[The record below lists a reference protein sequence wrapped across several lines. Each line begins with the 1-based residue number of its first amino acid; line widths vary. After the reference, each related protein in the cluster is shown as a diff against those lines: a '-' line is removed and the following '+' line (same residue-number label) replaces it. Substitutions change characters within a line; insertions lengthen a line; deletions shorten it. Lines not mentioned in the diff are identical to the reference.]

1 MSRPPLDQRTIPLSG
16 TQVIEASAG
25 TGKTHTI
32 TSLLLRLVT
41 EGRLGIEQILAV
53 TFTNAAAAELEERI
67 QKRLVSVQAAV
78 LAERGDDDELAQH
91 LLDSPDREE
100 MLRRLETAARNV
112 DRAAVTTIHGFCA
125 RVLSEYALSA
135 GTRPD
140 TTLLGDDRGVL
151 YDVVTDFWST
161 RVARLSAEEFRLLRG
176 EGLHADLAKVAKG
189 VVSAPGVPLDRDES
203 PTFFGDQLARYRA
216 DFEHT
221 RTAFDEQGSSLLET
235 LRSARGMNQTSYKPA
250 IIEREFGKLGSYF
263 HTGEL
268 NPAAYPDLEAGRFTS
283 ERVDRSAKKGHVA
296 PKHPLLEVL
305 EAHRQLS
312 HEVTALAE
320 QQRDTLLRDL
330 AREIEDRLVLE
341 HTRLRTQS
349 FDGLLRALA
358 KSLGDPVTGPGLGA
372 AIRRRYPAL
381 LIDEFQDT
389 DPVQYSVF
397 RQIYGADRGGAD
409 RGGPERGAT
418 AGAALFFIGDP
429 KQSIYRFRG
438 ADVSTYLQAAGSG
451 AGKVFTLGTNWRSGP
466 AVVAAQNALF
476 GLHPCPFG
484 SGAIQYE
491 PVRPAPG
498 RTDELR
504 SAAGRVLPGLRL
516 VRAGGADTIRLAAV
530 EVLRLLSAGHELGGR
545 PVSARDVA
553 VLTRT
558 NRQAQDVQAALRQLG
573 VPAIMH
579 GDRSVFEA
587 PEALELRRVLRA
599 LLEPGRR
606 ALLHAALA
614 TRLFGRTASE
624 LARLETD
631 ADAFERE
638 MASVRRYG
646 AAWRHRGIAVA
657 LETVFSEVELL
668 ARTLE
673 DVDGE
678 RRMTNLRHLLE
689 LLHQAEV
696 ERHLGMVGLLRF
708 LETAIAA
715 PTGHEMAAEARQV
728 RLESDEDA
736 VTLTTVHK
744 SKGLEY
750 GIVVLPQIGK
760 EDRPFP
766 SPIARYHDPKRD
778 LREFLHVGEDEEIEE
793 LARLEEHDEAL
804 RVGYVGITRARHQ
817 VIAYMGADDVFSALG
832 WFLHGGRVSGALP
845 RKAAF
850 KQLSEASI
858 EESYRALE
866 QRAAG
871 AVEVEL
877 ALADAPL
884 DPSAYQ
890 RRAPPALPLTP
901 PIEISPP
908 PTHRRTSSFS
918 AMTRTTAP
926 LSRAEREGK
935 DVDRAGDPG
944 RAALTSEAAAAALP
958 EGIVVDGIALDG
970 FPRGAGPGDALHAM
984 LERFPFAGG
993 SPDARQDIVQVE
1005 LGRRGFDSV
1014 HAPNLG
1020 RCLGAALEVP
1030 LTPSGICLGDLDV
1043 QDCARELEFSLPVCG
1058 QTQDGPSASRLLS
1071 AEAMGRA
1078 LEPHASESLDHGA
1091 QDFLPRS
1098 YVERVTGLD
1107 FADFEGFLRGFLDLV
1122 FYKGGQFFVLDYKS
1136 NHLGSRYADYERP
1149 KLQTVMESHHYL
1161 LQALLYSVATHRYAR
1176 ARLPGYRYSAHFG
1189 GVSYLFLRGVDPE
1202 QPHSKRGVYFFRPSE
1217 SLIEDLSRALAGEG
1231 AA

>member
-1 MSRPPLDQRTIPLSG
+1 VSRPPLDPRTIPLSG

-78 LAERGDDDELAQH
+78 LADRGNDDELARH
-91 LLDSPDREE
+91 LLESPDREE

-203 PTFFGDQLARYRA
+203 AAFLGDQLARYRA
-216 DFEHT
+216 DFEHM
-221 RTAFDEQGSSLLET
+221 RAAFAERGSSLLET

-250 IIEREFGKLGSYF
+250 IIEREYGKLDGF
-263 HTGEL
+263 FRGAEL
-268 NPAAYPDLEAGRFTS
+268 NPGAYPDLEAGRFTT
-283 ERVDRSAKKGHVA
+283 ERVDRSAKKGQVA
-296 PKHPLLEVL
+296 PKHPLLDAL
-305 EAHRQLS
+305 EAHRELS
-312 HEVTALAE
+312 REVVALAA
-320 QQRDTLLRDL
+320 QQRDALLRDL

-397 RQIYGADRGGAD
+397 RQIYGADRGGA
-409 RGGPERGAT
+409 ERGAA

-438 ADVSTYLQAAGSG
+438 ADVSTYLQAAGGG
-451 AGKVFTLGTNWRSGP
+451 AGEVWTLGTNWRSGP

-476 GLHPCPFG
+476 GLHQRPFG
-484 SGAIQYE
+484 NSTIQYE

-516 VRAGGADTIRLAAV
+516 VRAGAADTIGLAAT
-530 EVLRLLSAGHELGGR
+530 EVSRLLSAGHELGGR

-558 NRQAQDVQAALRQLG
+558 NKQAQDVQAALRQLG

-606 ALLHAALA
+606 TLLHAALA

-631 ADAFERE
+631 ADVFERE

-657 LETVFSEVELL
+657 LETVFSEVDLL

-728 RLESDEDA
+728 RLESDDDA

-766 SPIARYHDPKRD
+766 SPIARYHDPKRS
-778 LREFLHVGEDEEIEE
+778 LREFLHVGEDDEIEE

-817 VIAYMGADDVFSALG
+817 VIAYMGTDDVFSALG
-832 WFLHGGRVSGALP
+832 WFLHGGRVSGELA
-845 RKAAF
+845 RKEAM

-877 ALADAPL
+877 APADVL
-884 DPSAYQ
+884 DLPAYQ
-890 RRAPPALPLTP
+890 RRAAPALSLTP
-901 PIEISPP
+901 PIEVSPP
-908 PTHRRTSSFS
+908 LTHRRTSSFS
-918 AMTRTTAP
+918 AMTRTKAP

-944 RAALTSEAAAAALP
+944 RAALTSEAAAATLP
-958 EGIVVDGIALDG
+958 EGIAADGIALDG

-984 LERFPFAGG
+984 LERFPFLGG
-993 SPDARQDIVQVE
+993 SPDARQDIVQAE
-1005 LGRRGFDSV
+1005 LGRRGFDGV

-1020 RCLGAALEVP
+1020 RCLAAALEVP
-1030 LTPSGICLGDLDV
+1030 LTPSGTCLGDLDV
-1043 QDCARELEFSLPVCG
+1043 LDCARELEFSLPVCG
-1058 QTQDGPSASRLLS
+1058 QTQDGTSALRLLS
-1071 AEAMGRA
+1071 AKAMGRA

-1091 QDFLPRS
+1091 QDFLLRS
-1098 YVERVTGLD
+1098 YIEQVKELD
-1107 FADFEGFLRGFLDLV
+1107 FAEFEGFLRGFLDLV

-1202 QPHSKRGVYFFRPSE
+1202 QPLSKRGVYFFRPSE
-1217 SLIEDLSRALAGEG
+1217 RLIEDLSRALAGEG